1 MKKVRKYKNIDFTE
15 GFLFTFYLKKGIFSI
30 RFITCV
36 VFSLIPLLQF
46 ILLYPEVTINHQ
58 NLLNSFFWGDFVWN
72 ALLFSP
78 FFSLISVL
86 LAADIVSGE
95 FSNKS
100 AMILYSIGSRSKILL
115 IKILYLLFT
124 LFILTIISFL
134 SFTIYGLFNFGM
146 IAEIRFYLAGFLIVF
161 FDLMFYVALT
171 LMCSALIRK
180 SLVAFIIP
188 LFYIFLQVGYIF
200 ESYDVSLLSHSY
212 YKLKVFNLFDT
223 IVYSHFESSLPTATI
238 FDLVIFF
245 ALPILLFLITIYS
258 FKQIDIRVD

>member
-1 MKKVRKYKNIDFTE
+1 MKKVRKYNNIDFSE

-46 ILLYPEVTINHQ
+46 ILLYPELTINSQ

-180 SLVAFIIP
+180 SLIAFIIP
-188 LFYIFLQVGYIF
+188 LFYIFLQSGGF
-200 ESYDVSLLSHSY
+200 FRSFDLDLLSFSY
-212 YKLKVFNLFDT
+212 YKLNVFRLFQS
-223 IVYSHFESSLPTATI
+223 IIYSRIEISAIIGTI
-238 FDLVIFF
+238 FDLVIYF
-245 ALPILLFLITIYS
+245 AFPTLLFLIIIYS

>member
-1 MKKVRKYKNIDFTE
+1 MKKVRKYKNIDFSE
-15 GFLFTFYLKKGIFSI
+15 GFLFTFYLKKGIFSFQ
-30 RFITCV
+30 FITCII
-36 VFSLIPLLQF
+36 FSLIPLIQF
-46 ILLYPEVTINHQ
+46 ILLYPELTISNQ
-58 NLLNSFFWGDFVWN
+58 NVLNGFFWIDFVWN

-78 FFSLISVL
+78 FFSLISVF

-100 AMILYSIGSRSKILL
+100 AMILYSIGSRSRILL

-124 LFILTIISFL
+124 IFILTIISFL

-146 IAEIRFYLAGFLIVF
+146 IAETRFYLAGFVIVF
-161 FDLMFYVALT
+161 FDLIFYVALT

-180 SLVAFIIP
+180 SLIAFILP
-188 LFYIFLQVGYIF
+188 LFYIILQAGYFF
-200 ESYDVSLLSHSY
+200 ESFDLDLLSFSY
-212 YKLKVFNLFDT
+212 YKLKMFDLFKS
-223 IVYSHFESSLPTATI
+223 IFYSHFESPVTIGTI

>member
-1 MKKVRKYKNIDFTE
+1 MKKVRKYKNISFSE

-30 RFITCV
+30 QFIVCIL
-36 VFSLIPLLQF
+36 FSLIPLLQF
-46 ILLYPEVTINHQ
+46 ILLYPELTINSQ

-78 FFSLISVL
+78 FFSLISVF

-100 AMILYSIGSRSKILL
+100 AMILYSIGSRSKILI
-115 IKILYLLFT
+115 IKILYLLFSI
-124 LFILTIISFL
+124 FILTVISFL
-134 SFTIYGLFNFGM
+134 TFTIYGLIKFGM
-146 IAEIRFYLAGFLIVF
+146 IAEMRFYLAGFLVVLF
-161 FDLMFYVALT
+161 NLMFYVSLT

-180 SLVAFIIP
+180 SLVAFILP
-188 LFYIFLQVGYIF
+188 LFYIFLQAGYIF
-200 ESYDVSLLSHSY
+200 ESYDLDLLSHSY
-212 YKLKVFNLFDT
+212 YKLRVFRLFQSV
-223 IVYSHFESSLPTATI
+223 VYSRFETSMAIGTI

-245 ALPILLFLITIYS
+245 ILPILLFLITIYS

>member
-30 RFITCV
+30 QFITCV

-46 ILLYPEVTINHQ
+46 ILLYPEVTINSQ
-58 NLLNSFFWGDFVWN
+58 NSLNRFFWGDFVWN

-146 IAEIRFYLAGFLIVF
+146 IAETRFYLAGFLIVF

-180 SLVAFIIP
+180 SLIAFIIP

-200 ESYDVSLLSHSY
+200 ESFDVYLLSHSY
-212 YKLKVFNLFDT
+212 YKLRVFNLFRS
-223 IVYSHFESSLPTATI
+223 IVYSRFESPVATGTI